1 MGGHRWLVTPLFGGE
16 GLTFHLGARLMCDT
30 VVSLH
35 LSIQRQLKPFQLNP
49 GSSILA
55 L

>member
-1 MGGHRWLVTPLFGGE
+1 MACDTIIWRRRADFPL
-16 GLTFHLGARLMCDT
+16 RSWLMCDA
-30 VVSLH
+30 VVGLSLH